1 MLCLEYRAGSCFDK
15 GTGSKFAFYKDVT
28 SSNIGDRLEAVR

>member
-1 MLCLEYRAGSCFDK
+1 MLRLEYRAGSYFDK